1 MGGSAVQEKYTI
13 SEIARLFGISNQTLR
28 YYDKIGLFKP
38 EKTDPKTGYRYYTH
52 RQFFNL
58 SLIMRLKKLNFSLE
72 SIQKYSAV
80 RDIDLL
86 EESLIEQKAAIHQQI
101 GQLQLLEAKT
111 DHLLQNMNIARH
123 VSEKQTCQLV
133 TAPDRFQYE
142 VPINFEIKDIYS
154 YIKLVYESY
163 IKSPFATNVD
173 SHGEFI
179 LKIHRENLCKQQ
191 FRIYN
196 SIGFFLD
203 EVPQHLG
210 HGISRIDG
218 GTFASVLHF
227 GSYDKIYHSY
237 EKLFDYIK
245 EQGLSI
251 CGDSVEYSI
260 INISW
265 TENPSDFITQIQIP
279 VSTI

>member
-1 MGGSAVQEKYTI
+1 MQEKYTV

-38 EKTDPKTGYRYYTH
+38 ETTDPKTGYRFYTH

-58 SLIMRLKKLNFSLE
+58 SLILRLKKLHFSLE
-72 SIQKYSAV
+72 SIRKYSEV
-80 RDIDLL
+80 RNIDLL

-101 GQLQLLEAKT
+101 AQLQLLEAKT
-111 DHLLQNMNIARH
+111 DHLLQNMSIARH
-123 VSEKQTCQLV
+123 TPQMQTCQLV

-142 VPINFEIKDIYS
+142 VPINFEIKDIYA

-163 IKSPFATNVD
+163 IKSPFATNAD
-173 SHGEFI
+173 SHGEFV
-179 LKIHRENLCKQQ
+179 LKIHRENLCRQR

-203 EVPQHLG
+203 EAPKQLG

-227 GSYDKIYHSY
+227 GAYDKIDHSY
-237 EKLFDYIK
+237 EKLFAYIS
-245 EQGLSI
+245 ENGLSI

-260 INISW
+260 LNISL
-265 TENPSDFITQIQIP
+265 TENPADFITQIQIP
-279 VSTI
+279 VSPT